1 MDADATTDPKFEIG
15 HVLFIDIV
23 GYSKLLIGEQSEVVR
38 ELKEVVATSEQVRVT
53 EEQGRLVSLPTGDGV
68 ALVFR
73 DSAETPAQCALEIAR
88 AAKKYPKLRLRM
100 GIHSGPVNMVTDLN
114 NRANVAGA
122 GINVAQRVMDCGD
135 AGHILVSKHV
145 VEDLEHY
152 ARWRPYLHE
161 LGECEIKHG
170 ALISLVNLYG
180 DSIGNADVPEKI
192 RQAKR
197 EQARASRDRRK
208 GILVATSIVAAAVL
222 GIGYWV
228 FHQRR
233 ANDFATIPVK
243 SIAVLPF
250 QNLSPDPQNA
260 FFADGVQD
268 EILTDLARIADL
280 KVISRTSVMQYKPGI
295 ARNAHAISQALGVAN
310 LLEGSVQREGG
321 KVRVNAQ
328 LIDAR
333 NDTHVWAQTYDRD
346 LADIFAIQTEIA
358 TKIVDQLRAKISPSE
373 KNAIETP
380 PTRDLTA
387 YDLFIR
393 AQALSIDLTNQLVV
407 KEKAP
412 QAIRLLEEA
421 VARDPNFTRA
431 FCLLSRIQGLMF
443 WAGFDHTPGRLALAK
458 QAAEAALR
466 TGPEDGDAHLA
477 MADYYYH
484 GFRDYQQ
491 ARRELDAARQ
501 TLPNN
506 PQVFEYSGYI
516 ERRQGDWASATRDFE
531 RSIELDPRNFH
542 TIQQLALTYQLQHR
556 YADQLRALDRALT
569 IVPDDLSTLV
579 LRAWVPADWR
589 ADLEPFQQFRAALVK
604 KDPATANDI
613 EDINYAL
620 CERTPEAISR
630 SLAAYPPDVAIYNGI
645 KYPRAYWEGVIAR
658 WRGEKE
664 NASLAFTDARRQV
677 EYVAGKQPDFPA
689 ALTLLGLIDAGL
701 GRKEDA
707 LREAR
712 RACELLPMTA
722 DAVDGVAYAANL
734 AQVYVWI
741 GEKDLALDQ
750 LERVARVP
758 NFVSYGYLKLQP
770 IWDPLRGDP
779 RFEKIVASLA
789 PKESAPA
796 AK

>member
-1 MDADATTDPKFEIG
+1 MSSVQEPHLHLEVG
-15 HVLFIDIV
+15 HILFLDIV
-23 GYSKLLIGEQSEVVR
+23 EYSKLLADEQKESVQELNQIVR
-38 ELKEVVATSEQVRVT
+38 ETEQFHAAEADHKLTR
-53 EEQGRLVSLPTGDGV
+53 LPTGDGMV
-68 ALVFR
+68 LVFTNNPE
-73 DSAETPAQCALEIAR
+73 APVECALEISNALQSH
-88 AAKKYPKLRLRM
+88 PKLKVRM
-100 GIHSGPVNMVTDLN
+100 GIHSGPVNPVADVNDQSNL
-114 NRANVAGA
+114 AGA
-122 GINVAQRVMDCGD
+122 GINVAQRVMSCGD
-135 AGHILVSKHV
+135 AGHILLSKHFA
-145 VEDLEHY
+145 EDLEHY
-152 ARWRPYLHE
+152 ARWRSHLHDVGTVE
-161 LGECEIKHG
+161 TKHG
-170 ALISLVNLYG
+170 TRIPIVNLYT
-180 DSIGNADVPEKI
+180 DQLGNSALPTKL
-192 RQAKR
+192 R
-197 EQARASRDRRK
+197 QARAAFRFKSA
-208 GILVATSIVAAAVL
+208 IAAALLLLTML
-222 GIGYWV
+222 GVGFWML
-228 FHQRR
+228 RR
-233 ANDFATIPVK
+233 SQETLASATAPIPWK

-250 QNLSPDPQNA
+250 ENLSEDKANA
-260 FFADGVQD
+260 YFADGVMD

-280 KVISRTSVMQYKPGI
+280 KVISRTSAMQYKPGI
-295 ARNAHAISQALGVAN
+295 ARNAHAIGQALGVAN

-358 TKIVDQLRAKISPSE
+358 TRIVDQLRAKISPSE

-421 VARDPNFTRA
+421 VARDPSFTRA

-516 ERRQGDWASATRDFE
+516 ERRHGDWASATRDFE

-556 YADQLRALDRALT
+556 YAAQLRELDRALT

-579 LRAWVPADWR
+579 IRAWVPADWR
-589 ADLEPFQQFRAALVK
+589 ADLEPFQQFRSALVK

-630 SLAAYPPDVAIYNGI
+630 SLAAYPPDGAAYNGI
-645 KYPRAYWEGVIAR
+645 KYPRTYWEGVIAR
-658 WRGEKE
+658 WRGEREK
-664 NASLAFTDARRQV
+664 ASLAFTDARRQV
-677 EYVAGKQPDFPA
+677 EDVARKQPDFPG
-689 ALTLLGLIDAGL
+689 ALMLLGLIDAGL
-701 GRKEDA
+701 ERKEDA

-734 AQVYVWI
+734 AQVYTWT
-741 GEKDLALDQ
+741 GERDLALDQ
-750 LERVARVP
+750 LEAVERVP
-758 NFVSYGYLKLQP
+758 NLLSYGYLKLQP

-779 RFEKIVASLA
+779 RFEKLVEESKKPVALR
-789 PKESAPA
+789 
-796 AK
+796 

>member
-1 MDADATTDPKFEIG
+1 MPADATTDPKFEIG

-23 GYSKLLIGEQSEVVR
+23 GYSKLLIGEQSELVR
-38 ELKEVVATSEQVRVT
+38 ELKELVATSEQVRVA
-53 EEQGRLVSLPTGDGV
+53 EGQGRLLSLPTGDGV

-73 DSAETPAQCALEIAR
+73 DSAEAPAQCALEIAH
-88 AAKKYPKLRLRM
+88 ALNKYPKLRLRM

-114 NRANVAGA
+114 NRTNVTGA
-122 GINVAQRVMDCGD
+122 GINIAQRVMDCGD

-145 VEDLEHY
+145 AEDLEHY

-161 LGECEIKHG
+161 LGECEVKHG
-170 ALISLVNLYG
+170 ARISLVNLYG

-192 RQAKR
+192 GQAKR
-197 EQARASRDRRK
+197 EQARARRVGRK
-208 GILVATSIVAAAVL
+208 RILVTTSIVAAAVL
-222 GIGYWV
+222 GVGYWV

-233 ANDFATIPVK
+233 ANDFGPIPVK

-250 QNLSPDPQNA
+250 QNLSPEPQNA

-295 ARNAHAISQALGVAN
+295 ARNARAIGQALGVAN

-373 KNAIETP
+373 KKAIETP

-431 FCLLSRIQGLMF
+431 FCLLSRIQGQMF

-466 TGPEDGDAHLA
+466 TSPEDGDAHVA

-491 ARRELDAARQ
+491 ARRELNAAQQ

-589 ADLEPFQQFRAALVK
+589 ADLRPFQELRATLME
-604 KDPATANDI
+604 KDPAAANDI

-630 SLAAYPPDVAIYNGI
+630 TLVTYPADGNVYNGI

-677 EYVAGKQPDFPA
+677 EDVARKQPDFPA

-701 GRKEDA
+701 ERKDDA
-707 LREAR
+707 IREAR
-712 RACELLPMTA
+712 RACELLPITA

-734 AQVYVWI
+734 AQVYVWT

-750 LERVARVP
+750 LERVERVP

-770 IWDPLRGDP
+770 IWDPVRGDS
-779 RFEKIVASLA
+779 RFENLLASLA
-789 PKESAPA
+789 PKG
-796 AK
+796 